1 MEKRIA
7 VIGIIIEN
15 IESTE
20 QINSI
25 LHNFSNII
33 IGRMGLPYKERNLSV
48 ISIIIDAPVD
58 IISSLTGKL
67 GKINGVSVKT
77 AISKH

>member
-15 IESTE
+15 IQSTE